1 MENERKISL
10 KELCT
15 HYKIEVSFIQSLNE
29 YGLVE
34 IVRLDNIECIKETSL
49 PDIEMMM
56 HLHYDLDINF
66 AGLDAIS
73 HMLHRIKEMQK
84 EMTLLK
90 NKLNQG
96 W

>member
-1 MENERKISL
+1 MENEHKIPL
-10 KELCT
+10 RELCT
-15 HYKIEVSFIQSLNE
+15 HYKIETSFVQSLNE

-34 IVRLDNIECIKETSL
+34 ITRVDDIECVSEANL
-49 PDIEMMM
+49 PDIEMMI
-56 HLHYDLDINF
+56 HLHYDLEINF
-66 AGLDAIS
+66 EGLDAIL

-84 EMTLLK
+84 EMTTLR